1 MMKLQY
7 YIQELRRNKEIF
19 TQIFS
24 SIDEELRHWK
34 KQEENWS
41 NLEVLCHLL
50 DEEREDFRL
59 RLQSLWNDPEAD
71 FIPIDPANWPSLRK
85 YSEQDF
91 DHTLAGFLEERD
103 NSIAFLEELD
113 EEDARW
119 KNIKHHEQ
127 LGELSPEF
135 YLHNWLAHDLLHIRQ
150 LTRIRY
156 DYVSAMSLLSVDYA
170 GTWK

>member
-1 MMKLQY
+1 MK
-7 YIQELRRNKEIF
+7 K
-19 TQIFS
+19 
-24 SIDEELRHWK
+24 HV
-34 KQEENWS
+34 S
-41 NLEVLCHLL
+41 NCSTKFIV
-50 DEEREDFRL
+50 
-59 RLQSLWNDPEAD
+59 NDPEDD

-91 DHTLAGFLEERD
+91 HYTLTRFLEERKS
-103 NSIAFLEELD
+103 SIEFLEELD
-113 EEDARW
+113 EEDIRW
-119 KNIKHHEQ
+119 KNTKHHEQ

-156 DYVSAMSLLSVDYA
+156 DYLSSLSQLSVDYA